1 MNSHNYLNDLSWP
14 ALAIATGLILINGL
28 ISIALHL
35 KLEKKL
41 AIAALRTIVQLLAI
55 GYILGW
61 VFEVNRW
68 YVVVALMIIMTV
80 VAGRAAGERSNWGY
94 KEMQADAILSVWVSS
109 WLVAAIGLYVIMRI
123 KPWYEPQFVIPIL
136 GMILGNTLTGVAL
149 GMERITGELQ
159 ARREQVE
166 TLLAMGATRWE
177 AFRPAAQ
184 SAVRAGMMPVINAMA
199 VVGIVSLPG
208 MMTGQVL
215 AGQAPTQAIRYQIV
229 IMFLISAA
237 SGLGTVSAVLMAY
250 KRLFSKEHRFLY
262 YRLIESRDQD

>member
-1 MNSHNYLNDLSWP
+1 MNTPAYLNDLSWSSLVIA
-14 ALAIATGLILINGL
+14 ALLILINGA
-28 ISIALHL
+28 ISVALKL

-41 AIAALRTIVQLLAI
+41 AIAATRTVLQLLAI

-68 YVVVALMIIMTV
+68 YVVVGIMTLMTL
-80 VAGRAAGERSNWGY
+80 VAGRAAGERGAWHY
-94 KEMQADAILSVWVSS
+94 KGMRGDAVSSVFVSS
-109 WLVAAIGLYVIMRI
+109 WLVTAIGLFVIMRI
-123 KPWYEPQFVIPIL
+123 HPWYEPQYVIPIL
-136 GMILGNTLTGVAL
+136 GMILGNTLTGVAM
-149 GMERITGELQ
+149 GMDRITSELQ
-159 ARREQVE
+159 ARREQIE

-184 SAVRAGMMPVINAMA
+184 NAVRAGMMPVINAMA

-215 AGQAPTQAIRYQIV
+215 AGQSPDKAIRYQIV

-250 KRLFSKEHRFLY
+250 KRLFSPEHRFLY
-262 YRLIESRDQD
+262 WRLIENKGDD